1 MIANDTSIRDD
12 AVGDLWER
20 FAGGSMELIISVR
33 NDDTFI
39 MRLYTKTSLRR
50 PPVGTI
56 ELGSRC
62 RNVLAGQALS
72 GYADLLCT
80 VC

>member
-1 MIANDTSIRDD
+1 MISNDASIRDD
-12 AVGDLWER
+12 MVGNLWDR

-39 MRLYTKTSLRR
+39 MRLYTETSLRR
-50 PPVGTI
+50 PPAGTI
-56 ELGSRC
+56 ELGSRG

-72 GYADLLCT
+72 GYADLLCAA
-80 VC
+80 C

>member
-1 MIANDTSIRDD
+1 MIADNTSIRGD
-12 AVGDLWER
+12 AVGDLWDR

-39 MRLYTKTSLRR
+39 MRLYTETSLRR

>member
-1 MIANDTSIRDD
+1 MIANNTSIRDD
-12 AVGDLWER
+12 AIGDLWER
-20 FAGGSMELIISVR
+20 FAGGSMELIISVC

-39 MRLYTKTSLRR
+39 MRLYIETSLRR

-56 ELGSRC
+56 ELGSRT
-62 RNVLAGQALS
+62 RNVLPAQALS
-72 GYADLLCT
+72 GYADLVCT

>member
-20 FAGGSMELIISVR
+20 FAGGAMELIISVR
-33 NDDTFI
+33 NDDTII
-39 MRLYTKTSLRR
+39 MRLYTETSLRR
-50 PPVGTI
+50 PPVGTV
-56 ELGSRC
+56 ELGSRG

-72 GYADLLCT
+72 GYADLLCAA
-80 VC
+80 C